1 MAITSLFG
9 PTPAQIEQARQLQ
22 MDQQI
27 AGEGAE
33 LGPFRGLYQAGRRL
47 GSAGGQALVSGLF
60 PEAADPALKQ
70 AQAVQLVQQ
79 KYQGQN
85 LSDPTVLKSIA
96 SDLFSAGAPDA
107 GLRILKTAQDLTP
120 KDKFITGKAGEK
132 IYRQSPTGEL
142 TEVASIP
149 DKDTIV
155 KTSEAAARAAG
166 ELGFG
171 VRPNL
176 SDYSEQELRAIN
188 NLLQTRGERVQAAG
202 VPQSGQV
209 KIVDL
214 KGAQDV
220 VNEYTKGPQERLNTV
235 RQLAI
240 SLREVKGGVGTAL
253 PQVRRNLV
261 KLVGDSQIGM
271 AEAQNALGSIGIVGN
286 VVSGINEL
294 FTGVP
299 SPQKIADVEKF
310 LKALETEH
318 AKAYNSGRN
327 RAEAVLGEANL
338 NPNTVKTLIP
348 PEYKIGGQKPK
359 SNFVE
364 GKVYVDANGNR
375 ARYVNGKWEPVQ

>member
-1 MAITSLFG
+1 MAQQFDVMQSLFG
-9 PTPAQIEQARQLQ
+9 FAPADVQRQIGAEQQQTAMGLASGVPGGLGPAAFQAFRAQEQARGTPLFASQEDPRLQ
-22 MDQQI
+22 QAQVMQEARQAAQPAYEQGGLVGYLTQYANELEKRGLADKAIQARSVAAQKEQ
-27 AGEGAE
+27 EGA
-33 LGPFRGLYQAGRRL
+33 
-47 GSAGGQALVSGLF
+47 
-60 PEAADPALKQ
+60 K
-70 AQAVQLVQQ
+70 AQAEM
-79 KYQGQN
+79 
-85 LSDPTVLKSIA
+85 
-96 SDLFSAGAPDA
+96 
-107 GLRILKTAQDLTP
+107 GLTQART
-120 KDKFITGKAGEK
+120 
-132 IYRQSPTGEL
+132 
-142 TEVASIP
+142 
-149 DKDTIV
+149 
-155 KTSEAAARAAG
+155 AAALREKVPAAKEQADQIRLAELQSQFGEIEGAKRFRQERDAEERSRA
-166 ELGFG
+166 
-171 VRPNL
+171 
-176 SDYSEQELRAIN
+176 
-188 NLLQTRGERVQAAG
+188 AAG

-209 KIVDL
+209 KITDL

-235 RQLAI
+235 RQLGI

-348 PEYKIGGQKPK
+348 PEYKVGGQKTT

-364 GKVYVDANGNR
+364 GKIYKDANGNR
-375 ARYVNGKWEPVQ
+375 ARYVKGEWVPVE